1 VGILAGIFVLRPP
14 LLTALTV
21 PTVLVFILGVHVLV
35 MGVLHGGA
43 CAWQG
48 VQA

>member
-1 VGILAGIFVLRPP
+1 VGILAGIFVLRHP
-14 LLTALTV
+14 LLTALTMT
-21 PTVLVFILGVHVLV
+21 TVLVFILGMHVLV
-35 MGVLHGGA
+35 MGLLHAGA